1 MATSSSAQLIGAG
14 IFESIL
20 KSLSV
25 TRILSLIFHRLKED
39 ELMVQGRRLRLGAYR
54 VVLRPLM

>member
-25 TRILSLIFHRLKED
+25 ALILSLIFHRLEED
-39 ELMVQGRRLRLGAYR
+39 ELMVQGRRLPYE
-54 VVLRPLM
+54 